1 MRLAPE
7 VAAPAALVGLAL
19 GSFLNVIIHRVPIGE
34 TALTPRRSYCPHC
47 RAPIRARDNVP
58 LLSYVLLRG
67 RCRDCDGAIS
77 VVYPAVEA
85 ATGALCVVA
94 VSRFGVTLAALHAAV
109 FGCFLLA
116 LAVTDVRTLRLPDRL
131 TGVGVGAG
139 LALAAAAGVL
149 AGTPRPVAAA
159 AVGAIVGVT
168 VLGVVRAA
176 GSAAMRRE
184 AMGLGDVKFLG
195 MIGVYLADWRLVLLT
210 VVLSAVVGSVMG
222 LALRFAPARRVE
234 IPYGPFL
241 AVAAG
246 ISLVYG
252 DALIDAYVRVILR
265 G

>member
-1 MRLAPE
+1 M
-7 VAAPAALVGLAL
+7 
-19 GSFLNVIIHRVPIGE
+19 
-34 TALTPRRSYCPHC
+34 
-47 RAPIRARDNVP
+47 D
-58 LLSYVLLRG
+58 
-67 RCRDCDGAIS
+67 
-77 VVYPAVEA
+77 
-85 ATGALCVVA
+85 
-94 VSRFGVTLAALHAAV
+94 
-109 FGCFLLA
+109 
-116 LAVTDVRTLRLPDRL
+116 
-131 TGVGVGAG
+131 
-139 LALAAAAGVL
+139 
-149 AGTPRPVAAA
+149 
-159 AVGAIVGVT
+159 
-168 VLGVVRAA
+168 VVRAA